1 MDCGIKHSI
10 LRHLVEC
17 GCRVTTVPA
26 AASATQIRGLA
37 PDGLLVGNGPG
48 DPAAVSDTIA
58 TLRKLLGQLPILGV
72 CLGHQLL
79 ALALGAQTY
88 KLRFGHHGANLP
100 VLNRPAGRV
109 EITSQNHGFAVDAA
123 SLERVGGSTTHVNL
137 NDGSL
142 EGFVHRDLGL
152 VAVQFHPEA
161 SPGPHDAG
169 HMFRHFAKAI
179 AGRKPIDADLLV

>member
-1 MDCGIKHSI
+1 MGA
-10 LRHLVEC
+10 LLQVL
-17 GCRVTTVPA
+17 
-26 AASATQIRGLA
+26 GLA
-37 PDGLLVGNGPG
+37 AHPPRPAPARPRLVGQVLEHPG
-48 DPAAVSDTIA
+48 RLSDTIA
-58 TLRKLLGQLPILGV
+58 TLRKLLGRLPILGI

-123 SLERVGGSTTHVNL
+123 SLERVGGSTTHINL

-142 EGFVHRDLGL
+142 EGFVHPDLGL

-169 HMFRHFAKAI
+169 HMFQRFAEVI